1 MDAQSALRRNMA
13 DSPFDRALDFIYSFI
28 DYEKKRDPHIKITWD
43 LRRVELL
50 LEKLGNPHLLA
61 KTVHIAGSKGK
72 GSTAAIVASVL
83 TRAGYATGLYTSPHL
98 HFFNERIRVNDRQ
111 ITNDEIVAMVAK
123 IRPAVEEVNKE
134 AAFGV
139 LTTFEVTTVMGFYYF
154 AQKKVDIQVIEV
166 GLGGRLDATNVV
178 QPDVCVIT
186 PISYEH
192 TDILGKTLT
201 LIATEK
207 SGIIKK
213 GSTVVS
219 SPQPAEADAAI
230 AAACVTQAAKLIHV
244 GKDVTYQIT
253 KFDDAQ
259 QSFTVRGRLGNYK
272 LTIPLLGEYQL
283 NNAATAVA
291 ALEVLIEKGNPVPKR
306 SIVWGMKEV
315 NWEGRLQVLN
325 HRPLV
330 VADGAHNQD
339 SAQKLRQALAQY
351 FKFEK
356 AVLIIGMSSDKDLAG
371 IVAEL
376 APVFRQV
383 IVTKSLHPRAMDTRP
398 IAEEFLK
405 YGIIA
410 RQTEDIAIAMPL
422 GLTLTGENDLLC
434 ITGSLFIAAGAIEQI
449 MALGL
454 KPGKGEK

>member
-1 MDAQSALRRNMA
+1 MA

-72 GSTAAIVASVL
+72 GSTAAMVASVL

-356 AVLIIGMSSDKDLAG
+356 AVLIIGMSSDKDLTG

>member
-1 MDAQSALRRNMA
+1 M
-13 DSPFDRALDFIYSFI
+13 
-28 DYEKKRDPHIKITWD
+28 
-43 LRRVELL
+43 
-50 LEKLGNPHLLA
+50 
-61 KTVHIAGSKGK
+61 
-72 GSTAAIVASVL
+72 
-83 TRAGYATGLYTSPHL
+83 TRAGYITGLYTSPHL

-111 ITNDEIVAMVAK
+111 ITNDEIAAMVAE

-139 LTTFEVTTVMGFYYF
+139 LTTFEVTTVLGFYYL
-154 AQKKVDIQVIEV
+154 AQKKADIQVIEV

-201 LIATEK
+201 LIAAEK

-213 GSTVVS
+213 GSIVVS
-219 SPQPAEADAAI
+219 SPQTAEADAAI
-230 AAACVTQAAKLIHV
+230 AAACAKQAAKLIRV
-244 GKDVTYQIT
+244 GKEVTYQST

-259 QSFTVRGRLGNYK
+259 QSFTVKGRLGNYE

-283 NNAATAVA
+283 SNAATAVA
-291 ALEVLIEKGNPVPKR
+291 ALEVLIEKGNPVPGQSMVR
-306 SIVWGMKEV
+306 GMREV

-325 HRPLV
+325 RHPLV

-339 SAQKLRQALAQY
+339 SARKLRQALAQY
-351 FKFEK
+351 FKFEQ
-356 AVLIIGMSSDKDLAG
+356 AVLIIGMSSDKDLEG

-383 IVTKSLHPRAMDTRP
+383 IVTKSLHPRAMDTRT

-405 YGIIA
+405 HGIAA
-410 RQTEDIAIAMPL
+410 RQTDDIAVAMPL
-422 GLTLTGENDLLC
+422 GLNLTGENDLLC
-434 ITGSLFIAAGAIEQI
+434 ITGSLFIAAGAIEQA

>member
-1 MDAQSALRRNMA
+1 MA
-13 DSPFDRALDFIYSFI
+13 DSPFDQALDFIYSFI
-28 DYEKKRDPHIKITWD
+28 DYEKKRDPHMKITWD

-50 LEKLGNPHLLA
+50 LAKLGNPHLQA

-72 GSTAAIVASVL
+72 GSTAAMVASVL
-83 TRAGYATGLYTSPHL
+83 TRAGYTTGLYTSPHL
-98 HFFNERIRVNDRQ
+98 HFFNERIRVNNRQ

-123 IRPAVEEVNKE
+123 IKPAVEEVNKE

-139 LTTFEVTTVMGFYYF
+139 LTTFEVTTVLGFYYF
-154 AQKKVDIQVIEV
+154 EQQKVDIQVIEV

-219 SPQPAEADAAI
+219 SPQTTEADAAI
-230 AAACVTQAAKLIHV
+230 AAACAKQASKLIRV
-244 GKDVTYQIT
+244 GKDVTYQST

-259 QSFTVRGRLGNYK
+259 QSFTVQGRLANYK

-283 NNAATAVA
+283 SNAATAVA
-291 ALEVLIEKGNPVPKR
+291 ALEVLIEKGNPVPGQ
-306 SIVWGMKEV
+306 SMEQGMKEV
-315 NWEGRLQVLN
+315 TWEGRLQVLN
-325 HRPLV
+325 RRPLV

-339 SAQKLRQALAQY
+339 SAHKLRQALAQY

-356 AVLIIGMSSDKDLAG
+356 AVLIIGMSSDKDLEG

-383 IVTKSLHPRAMDTRP
+383 IVTKSLHPRAMDPRP

-405 YGIIA
+405 YGIA
-410 RQTEDIAIAMPL
+410 AQQTDDISVAMPL
-422 GLTLTGENDLLC
+422 GFNRTGENDLLC
-434 ITGSLFIAAGAIEQI
+434 ITGSLFIAAGAIEQA

-454 KPGKGEK
+454 NPGKSEK

>member
-72 GSTAAIVASVL
+72 GSTAAMVASVL

>member
-1 MDAQSALRRNMA
+1 MA

-72 GSTAAIVASVL
+72 GSTAAMVASVL

>member
-1 MDAQSALRRNMA
+1 VA
-13 DSPFDRALDFIYSFI
+13 DSPLDRALDFIYSFI
-28 DYEKKRDPHIKITWD
+28 DYEKKRDPHVKITWD
-43 LRRVELL
+43 LRRVEVL
-50 LEKLGNPHLLA
+50 LEKLGNPHLKA

-72 GSTAAIVASVL
+72 GSTAAMVASVL
-83 TRAGYATGLYTSPHL
+83 TAAGYTTGLYTSPHL
-98 HFFNERIRVNDRQ
+98 HFFNERIQVNGRM

-123 IRPAVEEVNKE
+123 IKPAVEEVNKE
-134 AAFGV
+134 ARYGV
-139 LTTFEVTTVMGFYYF
+139 LTTFEVTTVLGFYYF

-192 TDILGKTLT
+192 TDILGKTLA

-213 GSTVVS
+213 GSVVIS

-230 AAACVTQAAKLIHV
+230 AAVCVNQNAKLIRV
-244 GKDVTYQIT
+244 GKDVTYQGT
-253 KFDDAQ
+253 KFDDAK
-259 QSFTVRGRLGNYK
+259 QSFQVNGRLGSYN

-283 NNAATAVA
+283 SNAATAVA
-291 ALEVLIEKGNPVPKR
+291 ALEVLIEKGNPVPGK
-306 SIVWGMKEV
+306 SIAQGTQAVQ
-315 NWEGRLQVLN
+315 WEGRLQVLN
-325 HRPLV
+325 RHPLV

-339 SAQKLRQALAQY
+339 SAHKLRQALAQY
-351 FKFEK
+351 FKFEQ
-356 AVLIIGMSSDKDLAG
+356 AALIIGMSSDKDLAG
-371 IVAEL
+371 IVTEL

-383 IVTKSLHPRAMDTRP
+383 IVTKSLHPRAMGTRP

-405 YGIIA
+405 HGITA
-410 RQTEDIAIAMPL
+410 RQTDDISAAMPL
-422 GLTLTGENDLLC
+422 ALSLVGENDLLC
-434 ITGSLFIAAGAIEQI
+434 VTGSLFIAAGAIEQ
-449 MALGL
+449 AVELGL